1 MFPLNLPNVL
11 TLVRIMLVPVLVVAL
26 LDETPNG
33 DTIAAIVFAI
43 AALTDGLDGYIARS
57 RESITTFGKVMDP
70 IADKLLIAAALIS
83 LVSLDRVAAWVA
95 MVIIAREF
103 AVSGLRVAAGQQ
115 GIVIP
120 ASLLG
125 KAKTILQVAMV
136 MALIAVDDT
145 GAAWVQALVYLAV
158 AMTLISGADYFLNVR
173 KRIEEARQRR
183 LDQSPDALD
192 LVGDPLE
199 QLVAARAAHVERAVE
214 GGAVQVEAGEEDV
227 DRADRRRTPVERHVA
242 RPAGDLLGARDL
254 VRLVPVL
261 RLGRRRVDR
270 CLADA
275 QCLHRGADDAVEP
288 EDPHPALGGVMLVA
302 RVKYRSSR

>member
-1 MFPLNLPNVL
+1 VFPLNVPNVL
-11 TLVRIMLVPVLVVAL
+11 TLMRIMLVPVLVVAL

-57 RESITTFGKVMDP
+57 REAVTTFGKVMDP

-125 KAKTILQVAMV
+125 KAKTILQVGMV
-136 MALIAVDDT
+136 MALIAADDS
-145 GAAWVQALVYLAV
+145 GAAWVQTLVYLAV
-158 AMTLISGADYFLNVR
+158 AMTVISGADYFLGVR
-173 KRIEEARQRR
+173 KRIEESRRRR
-183 LDQSPDALD
+183 LGQ
-192 LVGDPLE
+192 
-199 QLVAARAAHVERAVE
+199 
-214 GGAVQVEAGEEDV
+214 
-227 DRADRRRTPVERHVA
+227 ADGT
-242 RPAGDLLGARDL
+242 
-254 VRLVPVL
+254 
-261 RLGRRRVDR
+261 
-270 CLADA
+270 
-275 QCLHRGADDAVEP
+275 
-288 EDPHPALGGVMLVA
+288 
-302 RVKYRSSR
+302 RSTS